1 MIDVPVFLN
10 IGVANRL
17 TVNLCNKRI
26 DSANLV
32 LPKVLIQIGGR
43 PCVQLHFCVVTRGDK
58 MNCGVVDLEEGQLFA
73 RIEATDTHDFRS
85 EA

>member
-1 MIDVPVFLN
+1 
-10 IGVANRL
+10 
-17 TVNLCNKRI
+17 
-26 DSANLV
+26 
-32 LPKVLIQIGGR
+32 
-43 PCVQLHFCVVTRGDK
+43 

>member
-26 DSANLV
+26 DSAKLV
-32 LPKVLIQIGGR
+32 LPKVLIQITEAVSNQESR
-43 PCVQLHFCVVTRGDK
+43 IATRDIS
-58 MNCGVVDLEEGQLFA
+58 NLSFL
-73 RIEATDTHDFRS
+73 TP
-85 EA
+85 